1 MSPQEIQVLQN
12 FLDQLVKV
20 QDSNKDAQALAMI
33 NEAVSKQPDA
43 HYLLVQ
49 RALLLDQALSN
60 ANQQIASLQTQLR
73 DVQAQRN
80 PAPAG
85 NFLDP
90 ATTGWGNSASSRAQP
105 AASYSVSGQAL
116 PPPLPASYMNAAA
129 PVAAPASGFFGGGA
143 GNVLGTVA
151 ATAAGVAAGA
161 FLFQGIGHLMG
172 GQHHAASTDNA
183 AAQLNQGGGD
193 LIPGYFDTGN
203 TSNPS
208 NTSATNSNTDSTAH
222 ASPLADATPSESA
235 FADDNYFD
243 GDDLDLA

>member
-1 MSPQEIQVLQN
+1 MSPQETQVLQN

-20 QDSNKDAQALAMI
+20 QDSNKDVQALALI
-33 NEAVSKQPDA
+33 NEAVSRQPDA

-73 DVQAQRN
+73 DLQTQRN
-80 PAPAG
+80 PSPSG
-85 NFLDP
+85 GFLD
-90 ATTGWGNSASSRAQP
+90 ATTTGWGNSASSRAQP

-116 PPPLPASYMNAAA
+116 PPPLPTNYMNAAA
-129 PVAAPASGFFGGGA
+129 PVAAPASGFFGGGT

-183 AAQLNQGGGD
+183 AAQLNQGSGD

-203 TSNPS
+203 SS
-208 NTSATNSNTDSTAH
+208 NTSATNTDSAAH
-222 ASPLADATPSESA
+222 TSPLADATPA
-235 FADDNYFD
+235 GLDFADDSYFD
-243 GDDLDLA
+243 DDDLDLA

>member
-1 MSPQEIQVLQN
+1 MSPQETQVLQN

-49 RALLLDQALSN
+49 RALLLDQALAN
-60 ANQQIASLQTQLR
+60 ANQQITSLQTQLR
-73 DVQAQRN
+73 DLQAQRN

-105 AASYSVSGQAL
+105 ASSYSVSGQAL

-208 NTSATNSNTDSTAH
+208 ATNTDSAAH
-222 ASPLADATPSESA
+222 ASPLADATPAESN
-235 FADDNYFD
+235 FADDSYFD